1 MRQLLLILL
10 VIASSAEAGAQI
22 IRPRFQINEP
32 KAFASLGAALQQ
44 SWSVHD
50 GATASWWDFGSGVAY
65 VAALEKSVTS
75 GVSVGLRGTHGR
87 MPLTYLGPN
96 DTTDADANVSQ
107 VFGMVHVASGRGFHS
122 VLELSAGATIYS
134 NFRSRDDG
142 AGKIGPSKPDTDF
155 SFAFGYGF
163 GYNFSP
169 RFSVDVVQ
177 DLTTTLHQKTGLS
190 AGEDTTIRMNSTR
203 LVGRFGL
210 GG

>member
-1 MRQLLLILL
+1 MHRLPLVLLM
-10 VIASSAEAGAQI
+10 IASSAEAGAQI
-22 IRPRFQINEP
+22 IRPRFQVNEP
-32 KAFASLGAALQQ
+32 KAHASLGAGLQQ

-50 GATASWWDFGSGVAY
+50 GATSSQWDFGSGIHY
-65 VAALEKSVTS
+65 VAALEKVVTP

-87 MPLTYLGPN
+87 MPLTYRGPN
-96 DTTDADANVSQ
+96 ATADADANVSQ
-107 VFGMVHVASGRGFHS
+107 VFGVVHVASGRGFHS
-122 VLELSAGATIYS
+122 VLELSAGATMYS
-134 NFRSRDDG
+134 NFRSRNDG
-142 AGKIGPSKPDTDF
+142 VKIGPSKPDSDF

-163 GYNFSP
+163 GYNLSP

-190 AGEDTTIRMNSTR
+190 AGEDTSIRMNSTR